1 MKTLVSLLVL
11 CCSVMFVAWPYYTV
25 WELERAAVLNDV
37 PAMNRLVDLQAVRDQ
52 IKRRLNKE
60 VDSTV
65 GDVSNAFVDWLQDGI
80 RRLGA
85 GAVDRLVTLDWV
97 REQLIS
103 KSSVGKPPG
112 FVDQISYAFFD
123 SPDGF
128 LVRIGELGADPVHL
142 RLSLGTRGWRVT
154 ALYN

>member
-1 MKTLVSLLVL
+1 MKSFIAILILFLAA
-11 CCSVMFVAWPYYTV
+11 FVAWPYYHV
-25 WELERAAVLNDV
+25 WRLDQAVILNDRGELS
-37 PAMNRLVDLQAVRDQ
+37 ALVEIKTVREQ

-80 RRLGA
+80 QRMGA
-85 GAVDRLVTLDWV
+85 EAVNRLVTLEWV
-97 REQLIS
+97 REQLLS
-103 KSSVGKPPG
+103 KTGPQDPPG

-128 LVRIGELGADPVHL
+128 LVRIGELGEDPVHF
-142 RLSLGTRGWRVT
+142 RLSLHAGSWRLT